1 MPAGYITDGKAEI
14 LVNVGDKIK
23 DKKEMSRLILFD
35 PGIDGVDPV
44 RLSDIG
50 TVTYTDK
57 SSDTYAKING
67 ENGVLLSFTKQS
79 SYATADVSEN
89 ILSKFRQLENKYNW
103 LLEIHRIVRPGR
115 IYPCCNRFCAA
126 ESPAWGGTGDNN
138 TAVLPQG
145 HQAYADN
152 SDQHTGKCA
161 VCHYDDVFL
170 GCDSEHDITVGT
182 CDRRRHAGG

>member
-1 MPAGYITDGKAEI
+1 MPQQMYRRT
-14 LVNVGDKIK
+14 
-23 DKKEMSRLILFD
+23 S
-35 PGIDGVDPV
+35 
-44 RLSDIG
+44 
-50 TVTYTDK
+50 
-57 SSDTYAKING
+57 
-67 ENGVLLSFTKQS
+67 
-79 SYATADVSEN
+79 
-89 ILSKFRQLENKYNW
+89 LSKFRQLENKYNG
-103 LLEIHRIVRPGR
+103 LEFTALSDQGEYIHVVI
-115 IYPCCNRFCAA
+115 RFCAA